1 MRISTSY
8 LYESY
13 TRDIQTSQ
21 ARYVQAQQRVS
32 TGKQLTNF
40 SDDPGAMRSVLN
52 MKGLSSQISQ
62 YSQNLSKATSFLGFS
77 ENALADTNTVL
88 NRAYSLAVQSANTA
102 TTQEQRLAMAS
113 EVGDLQTK
121 LIQLAN
127 GKSATGDFLFGGQ
140 VTDRPPVTVTP
151 TGIAYNGDTNPIT
164 VEASATDAVQ
174 INTPG
179 SPLFT
184 DAYNRLDSLKRALEA
199 GSTSQIADV
208 SIGELQSS
216 QRQVNLARGTIGA
229 RSNQIKD
236 LKTQN
241 DRRVADLTNRASDL
255 EDVDAAQAI
264 MDLKTA
270 ETTYQAALQVA
281 SQGFKL
287 SLMDF
292 IR

>member
-8 LYESY
+8 LYETY

-21 ARYVQAQQRVS
+21 SKYVQAQQRVS
-32 TGKQLTNF
+32 TGKQLNQF
-40 SDDPGAMRSVLN
+40 SDDPGAMRNVLT
-52 MKGLSSQISQ
+52 MKGLSSQITQ
-62 YSQNLSKATSFLGFS
+62 YSKNLDKATSYLGFS
-77 ENALADTNTVL
+77 ENALSDTSTVV
-88 NRAYSLAVQSANTA
+88 NRAYSLAVQSANTS

-113 EVGDLQTK
+113 EVGDLQNK

-127 GKSATGDFLFGGQ
+127 SKSATGDYLFGGQ
-140 VTDRPPVTVTP
+140 VTDKPPLTVTP
-151 TGIAYNGDTNPIT
+151 TGIAYNGDSNAVT
-164 VEASATDAVQ
+164 VEASSTDNVQ

-184 DAYNRLDSLKRALEA
+184 DAYNRLDSLKKALEA

-208 SIGELQSS
+208 SIGELQNS
-216 QRQVNLARGTIGA
+216 QRQINLARGTIGS
-229 RSNQIKD
+229 RTNQIKD
-236 LKTQN
+236 LKSQN
-241 DRRVADLTNRASDL
+241 DRRISDLTSSTSDL

-270 ETTYQAALQVA
+270 ETSYQAALQVA